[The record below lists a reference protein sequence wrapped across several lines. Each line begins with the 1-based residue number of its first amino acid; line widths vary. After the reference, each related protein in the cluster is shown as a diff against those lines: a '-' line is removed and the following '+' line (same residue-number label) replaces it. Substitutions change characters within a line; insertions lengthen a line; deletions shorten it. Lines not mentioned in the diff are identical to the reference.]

1 MPGYRALIAS
11 PLMTGRRW
19 DLSASRAVGRVFARR
34 APGDPPPI
42 DLVASGKLDGAL
54 VDWAFYREGRRDT
67 KTHSYTEALT
77 RARKGQGFVWIGLF
91 QPNERQL
98 AIIGQEFGLH
108 ALALE
113 DAAEAHQRPK
123 LERYEDTLFAVLK
136 TVRYVPHGDLTA
148 TSEVVET
155 GEVMVFCGPGFV
167 VTVRHGEHSEL
178 TGLRQALEQEPA
190 RLATGP
196 GAVLHAIA
204 DHVVDRYLEV
214 ADAVH
219 ADIDVIESEMFTPRG
234 WRSIDR
240 VYQLKREVLE
250 LKRAV
255 APLTGPMRAL
265 STLRHPLIADE
276 TRNYFRDVDD
286 HLLRVKEQVISFD
299 ELLSSILQA
308 GLAQVQVAENED
320 MRRIA
325 AYVAILAVPTMIA
338 GIYGMNFDDMPELR
352 MKYAYFVVLGVMA
365 TACTV
370 LYRLFKRNHWL

>member
-1 MPGYRALIAS
+1 
-11 PLMTGRRW
+11 MTGRRW
-19 DLSASRAVGRVFARR
+19 DMGATRRIGRVFARR
-34 APGDPPPI
+34 PPGVPEAV

-54 VDWAFYREGRRDT
+54 VDWAFYRAGRRDT
-67 KTHSYTEALT
+67 KVNSYTEALS
-77 RARKGQGFVWIGLF
+77 RARRGQGFVWIGLF
-91 QPNERQL
+91 QPNRRQL
-98 AIIGQEFGLH
+98 SIIGEEFGLH
-108 ALALE
+108 PLALE

-123 LERYEDTLFAVLK
+123 LERYDDTLFAVLK

-148 TSEVVET
+148 TSEVVES

-178 TGLRQALEQEPA
+178 AGLRQRLEQEPEHLTA
-190 RLATGP
+190 GP
-196 GAVLHAIA
+196 GVVLHAIA

-214 ADAVH
+214 ADAVQ
-219 ADIDVIESEMFTPRG
+219 ADIDLIESEMFTPRG
-234 WRSIDR
+234 WRNIDR

-255 APLTGPMRAL
+255 APLTGPMRSL
-265 STLRHPLIADE
+265 STLRHPLISDE

-338 GIYGMNFDDMPELR
+338 GIYGMNFDNMPELR

>member
-1 MPGYRALIAS
+1 M
-11 PLMTGRRW
+11 GRM
-19 DLSASRAVGRVFARR
+19 FARR
-34 APGDPPPI
+34 SPGVPEPV
-42 DLVASGKLDGAL
+42 DLVALGKLDGAL
-54 VDWAFYREGRRDT
+54 VDWAFYRDGRRDT
-67 KTHSYTEALT
+67 KVHSYTEALS
-77 RARKGQGFVWIGLF
+77 RARRGQGFVWIGLF

-98 AIIGQEFGLH
+98 GIIGQEFGLH
-108 ALALE
+108 PLALE
-113 DAAEAHQRPK
+113 DATEAHQRPK
-123 LERYEDTLFAVLK
+123 LERYDDTLFAVLK
-136 TVRYVPHGDLTA
+136 TVTYVPHGDLTA
-148 TSEVVET
+148 TSEVVAS
-155 GEVMVFCGPGFV
+155 GEVMVFCGAGFV

-178 TGLRQALEQEPA
+178 TGLRQRLEQAPEQ
-190 RLATGP
+190 LAAGP

-214 ADAVH
+214 TDAVQ
-219 ADIDVIESEMFTPRG
+219 ADIDLIESEMFTPRG
-234 WRSIDR
+234 WRNIDR

-265 STLRHPLIADE
+265 STLRHPLISDE

-338 GIYGMNFDDMPELR
+338 GIYGMNFDYMPELR
-352 MKYAYFVVLGVMA
+352 MKYAYFVVLAVMA
-365 TACTV
+365 SACTV